1 MTSLLVALA
10 AAIGVAVFVLV
21 RGISSTL
28 TALARDLSSGSEQVA
43 SAASQVAGSAQSLAQ
58 GASEQAAALEETSSF
73 TAEISATISQNSQ
86 CALKAANLVSQSSKQ
101 FADTE
106 QQLGDMVT
114 AMAEISGASSQVAKI
129 IKVIDEIAFQT
140 NILALNAAV
149 EAARAGQSG
158 MGFAVVAEEVRNL
171 AQRCAKAAKDTE
183 VLIETAISKSAHG
196 AQKVHEVEQSI
207 AKATEQA
214 LEMKTLVDEVSLGS
228 QEQKNGLE
236 QIAKAISQM
245 EQVTQ
250 QTAAGAEESAS
261 AGEELNAQ
269 AETLRGSVGELT
281 RLIEGAGAVEEPVF
295 RELKPIARHSASTTG
310 HGNSNRKLNF
320 HVSSANRNKWLTDTE
335 SDDQFVNQN

>member
-1 MTSLLVALA
+1 
-10 AAIGVAVFVLV
+10 
-21 RGISSTL
+21 
-28 TALARDLSSGSEQVA
+28 
-43 SAASQVAGSAQSLAQ
+43 
-58 GASEQAAALEETSSF
+58 LEETSAS
-73 TAEISATISQNSQ
+73 TEEISAMTSQNSE

-101 FADTE
+101 FADTK

-114 AMAEISGASSQVAKI
+114 AMEEISGASNQVAKI

-214 LEMKTLVDEVSLGS
+214 LEMKTLVDEVNLGS
-228 QEQKNGLE
+228 QEQKKGLE

-269 AETLRGSVGELT
+269 ADTLRASVGELT
-281 RLIEGAGAVEEPVF
+281 RLVKGAGAFEEPIL
-295 RELKPIARHSASTTG
+295 RDLKPIASHLALTSS
-310 HGNSNRKLNF
+310 HGDPKHKLNF
-320 HVSSANRNKWLTDTE
+320 HVSSASRNKWLTDPE